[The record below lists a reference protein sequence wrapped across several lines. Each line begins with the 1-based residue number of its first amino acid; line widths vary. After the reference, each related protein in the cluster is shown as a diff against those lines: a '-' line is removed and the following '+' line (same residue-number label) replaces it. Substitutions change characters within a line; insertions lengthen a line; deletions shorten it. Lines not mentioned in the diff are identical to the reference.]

1 MVIII
6 KYLRNAIVTAFGL
19 IIFGLIFSFVP
30 VSYYRLQPTDPTK
43 EETNL
48 YSLAVNVKESTVSD
62 FILSVFD
69 SSDDF
74 IKKTDSTA
82 ETLDFENQLIQYYYS
97 DQLAAEQAYKLSNLN
112 YETQFYGIRITNIE
126 ENSDYYN
133 YLKVGDIICEI
144 NGQKIKDNPEIIKSV
159 DKRNIHLKIIR
170 NGHYDDLQFTVDN
183 GDQTFSYISY
193 SKIKSEKELELK
205 SETIID
211 YGSSASL
218 VNFINYYKELNNFKI
233 SKPLALTGGLV
244 YTNNNIEIEP
254 VSGIKQKLISAA
266 NNDIQYL
273 VVSKDN
279 FDEALKT
286 KQDFNLKNITII
298 KANSLETLIE
308 QLLIHEILEKD

>member
-1 MVIII
+1 M
-6 KYLRNAIVTAFGL
+6 
-19 IIFGLIFSFVP
+19 
-30 VSYYRLQPTDPTK
+30 SYYRLQPIDPIK

-62 FILSVFD
+62 FILSIFD

-126 ENSDYYN
+126 ENSDYYD

-159 DKRNIHLKIIR
+159 DKKNIHLKIIR
-170 NGHYDDLQFTVDN
+170 NGHYDDLQFAVDN
-183 GDQTFSYISY
+183 VDQTFSYISY

-218 VNFINYYKELNNFKI
+218 VNFINYYKKLNNFKI

-286 KQDFNLKNITII
+286 KQDFNLKNVTII